1 MKLKWNFKTCQKET
15 KVIAGT
21 IWKVVGPGDKD
32 VRTSRGSLR
41 RFQKRDSFPKAQVGV
56 STPRPGQGGRVGL
69 SSPDEIESSQGLV
82 PAFSG
87 VFRPKPRTGGL
98 SACGVTLTPP
108 CSPGPRLSIWL
119 WGIRGILGILEGP
132 AGL

>member
-41 RFQKRDSFPKAQVGV
+41 RFQKRDSFPKRRWG
-56 STPRPGQGGRVGL
+56 SLRPAPGKEG
-69 SSPDEIESSQGLV
+69 ESAFHLRMKLKV
-82 PAFSG
+82 ARAWFRRFPAFSG
-87 VFRPKPRTGGL
+87 RSRAPGA
-98 SACGVTLTPP
+98 SAPV
-108 CSPGPRLSIWL
+108 
-119 WGIRGILGILEGP
+119 
-132 AGL
+132 A